1 VIIGRRYLMALRSKL
16 VSFGTLVALVAA
28 IAAPIFH

>member
-1 VIIGRRYLMALRSKL
+1 MAIRTKL
-16 VSFGTLVALVAA
+16 VSLGTLVALVAA